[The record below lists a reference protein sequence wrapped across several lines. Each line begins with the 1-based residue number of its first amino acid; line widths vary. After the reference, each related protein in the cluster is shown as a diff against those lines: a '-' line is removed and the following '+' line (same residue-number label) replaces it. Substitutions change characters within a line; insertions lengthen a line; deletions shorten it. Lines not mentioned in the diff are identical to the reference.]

1 MFKNNKFEFATK
13 QPKIISFVGMMGA
26 GKTKFGTFLSKKLKY
41 RFYDVDKKI
50 QQKFNQTINDIFKNF
65 GEDFFRDEE
74 NKITTFIVNK
84 IIKEGQNSI
93 ISLGGGGFNNQK
105 TQKLLLSNSLVIWLS
120 CPVEVLV
127 KRIGNGNERPMLDD
141 NIKGSLEKILKKRI
155 KFYNKAHIKLN
166 TEENAF
172 NKMSS
177 KIIKYV

>member
-105 TQKLLLSNSLVIWLS
+105 TQ
-120 CPVEVLV
+120 
-127 KRIGNGNERPMLDD
+127 NEDIFSKTILNED
-141 NIKGSLEKILKKRI
+141 NQLE
-155 KFYNKAHIKLN
+155 FPDVN
-166 TEENAF
+166 TYLHDN
-172 NKMSS
+172 
-177 KIIKYV
+177 VD